1 MQTTSPKG
9 LKITPSI
16 RQEIIK
22 IIDTRIR
29 DAHVTR
35 EDFSE
40 LKSIV
45 KDIGVKVGDLAEAQ
59 KRTELR
65 VEELAQAQK
74 RTELGVEELAQAQKR
89 TELGVEELAQAQ
101 KRTEIQVQKLA
112 DGLNETRQEVGTLRQ
127 EVGGISRSMG
137 YAFENEVYR
146 FLPETLKRKYGIE
159 VKEKIIRAEIGGKEI
174 NLFGRAIRDG
184 REVLIVGEA
193 KTRLDDRREKRD
205 VLQELEDKVKAVM
218 SEYGQVEIVKV
229 LVTHYATKGFLD
241 KTATSGIIV
250 VQSFEW

>member
-35 EDFSE
+35 EDFSD

-45 KDIGVKVGDLAEAQ
+45 KDIGIKVGDLAEAQ
-59 KRTELR
+59 KRTELK

-74 RTELGVEELAQAQKR
+74 ELTEAQK
-89 TELGVEELAQAQ
+89 
-101 KRTEIQVQKLA
+101 KTEIQMQKLA
-112 DGLNETRQEVGTLRQ
+112 EGLNETRQ

-137 YAFENEVYR
+137 YAFENEIYR

-159 VKEKIIRAEIGGKEI
+159 VKEKIVRAEIGGKEI
-174 NLFGRAIRDG
+174 NLFGRATRDG
-184 REVLIVGEA
+184 REVMVVGEA